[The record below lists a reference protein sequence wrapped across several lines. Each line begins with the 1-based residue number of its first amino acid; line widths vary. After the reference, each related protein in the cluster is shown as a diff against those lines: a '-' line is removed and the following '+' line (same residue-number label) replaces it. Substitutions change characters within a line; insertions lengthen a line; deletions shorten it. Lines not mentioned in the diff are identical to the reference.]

1 MADQA
6 SACQS
11 SSSMLVASV
20 ARQLPESR
28 DRLGVSGNGNGEA
41 WKWRKT
47 GLALMILQEALTEP
61 DQPLGLQVLD
71 TEMGQ
76 DDWLIAFA
84 PITLISTGGFLATNF
99 FHNRES
105 TGDIDYLLEPQW
117 AHDNDIKK
125 PLRDAMTRA
134 ARHLGF
140 IDDWLNDEVAFF
152 VPDNHRELLF
162 EKAEEQNIVLWEGAN
177 LRVLAVPLEWA
188 LERKLRR
195 IHNSR
200 RHIKRGSDIS
210 DVVAMLKHLRT
221 QAGGPLNREYV
232 RTMSICSFEMP
243 PDKHTMNEI
252 AAAYRDKYNEEAFL

>member
-1 MADQA
+1 MNCFSFFLLLILNVISNISLL
-6 SACQS
+6 SA
-11 SSSMLVASV
+11 LLI
-20 ARQLPESR
+20 R
-28 DRLGVSGNGNGEA
+28 
-41 WKWRKT
+41 T
-47 GLALMILQEALTEP
+47 HI
-61 DQPLGLQVLD
+61 GLQVLD
-71 TEMGQ
+71 NEMGQ

-84 PITLISTGGFLATNF
+84 PITLISTGGFLATNL

-134 ARHLGF
+134 ARRLGF

-210 DVVAMLKHLRT
+210 DVIAMLKHLRT
-221 QAGGPLNREYV
+221 QNGGPLNREYI
-232 RTMSICSFEMP
+232 RTMSICSFEMA
-243 PDKHTMNEI
+243 PDKVTMNEI
-252 AAAYRDKYNEEAFL
+252 AAAYRENYNEEAFL

>member
-1 MADQA
+1 
-6 SACQS
+6 
-11 SSSMLVASV
+11 
-20 ARQLPESR
+20 
-28 DRLGVSGNGNGEA
+28 
-41 WKWRKT
+41 
-47 GLALMILQEALTEP
+47 
-61 DQPLGLQVLD
+61 
-71 TEMGQ
+71 MGQ

-125 PLRDAMTRA
+125 PLRKAMTRA

-221 QAGGPLNREYV
+221 KADGPLNRENV

-252 AAAYRDKYNEEAFL
+252 AAAYRNKYNEEAFL